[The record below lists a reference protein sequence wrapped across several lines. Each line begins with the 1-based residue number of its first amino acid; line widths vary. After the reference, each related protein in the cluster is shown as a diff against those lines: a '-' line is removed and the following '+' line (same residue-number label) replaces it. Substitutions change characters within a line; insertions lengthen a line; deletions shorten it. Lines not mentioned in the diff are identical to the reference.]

1 MRRIAVLFKIA
12 VCDDELSEIKKI
24 CDFITRFSFESE
36 IEFIVDRYTN
46 GKSLIKAYN
55 AKTEKYD
62 IIFLDVEMPEL
73 NGIETAQLI
82 REFPDRNVLIVFIT
96 SYPEYMQDSFDVQAF
111 QYLTKPI
118 SYHLFKEKFQKII
131 GYINELQTNIAVVS
145 LKKGKYFYIWMR

>member
-55 AKTEKYD
+55 AKTAKYD
-62 IIFLDVEMPEL
+62 IIFLDV
-73 NGIETAQLI
+73 
-82 REFPDRNVLIVFIT
+82 V
-96 SYPEYMQDSFDVQAF
+96 
-111 QYLTKPI
+111 KPI
-118 SYHLFKEKFQKII
+118 L
-131 GYINELQTNIAVVS
+131 L
-145 LKKGKYFYIWMR
+145 